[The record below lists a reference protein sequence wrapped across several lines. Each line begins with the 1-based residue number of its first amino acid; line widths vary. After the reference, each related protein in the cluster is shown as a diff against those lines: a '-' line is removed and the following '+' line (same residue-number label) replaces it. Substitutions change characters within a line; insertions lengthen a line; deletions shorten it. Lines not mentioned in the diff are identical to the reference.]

1 MTRKYDPIKNTF
13 FVLLLLFSAFG
24 LKAQDEFPQR
34 PEPPRLVNDL
44 AGMLSGGEQQ
54 QLEAKLVQFGEQTS
68 TQIAIVTVP
77 TLSGYDRADYA
88 YRLAEKWGV
97 GQKGKNNG
105 ILILV
110 KPKTANE
117 KGEIF
122 VAVGY
127 GLEAVVPDA
136 IAHRTIVNTEILPAF
151 KVGDYF
157 GGLDRAT
164 TVFDVAY
171 FGRVYG

>member
-127 GLEAVVPDA
+127 VFYGLVDFCKAQVGFAVCHCYHSGGA
-136 IAHRTIVNTEILPAF
+136 RNCAF
-151 KVGDYF
+151 LRF
-157 GGLDRAT
+157 
-164 TVFDVAY
+164 
-171 FGRVYG
+171 